1 MLTTYPQMKPNMN
14 NIEIK
19 YQNLLSFIERGDVTY
34 YKSNTNEHIKFFTKP
49 LYENVFSY
57 QF

>member
-1 MLTTYPQMKPNMN
+1 MQPNMN

-49 LYENVFSY
+49 LYDNVFSY